1 MHLSRRLTLL
11 AATCAVAVAVTPGI
25 ALAHGQGHGTGDE
38 TLLRSGLVGST
49 KPAEGGATIFGV
61 APGGA
66 NWVVDEGSVKVRRD
80 GRINLSVEGLVIPTP
95 PQNGT
100 NPIESLT
107 ASVYCNGA
115 VADTTA
121 LFPLSVPDG
130 DGHVRADL
138 TLPDTCVAPVVLLH
152 PRGNLT
158 VYIAASG
165 G

>member
-1 MHLSRRLTLL
+1 MHLSRRLSLL
-11 AATCAVAVAVTPGI
+11 AATCAVAVAAVPGI
-25 ALAHGQGHGTGDE
+25 ALAQGGGGDE

-61 APGGA
+61 VPGGA
-66 NWVVDEGSVKVRRD
+66 NWVVDEGVVKVRRD

-107 ASVYCNGA
+107 ASVYCNGV
-115 VADTTA
+115 VADTTG
-121 LFPLSVPDG
+121 LFPLSVPEG

-152 PRGNLT
+152 PRGNLG

>member
-25 ALAHGQGHGTGDE
+25 ALAHGDGGRDD

-61 APGGA
+61 ASAGA
-66 NWVVDEGSVKVRRD
+66 NWVVDEGSVKVGRD
-80 GRINLSVEGLVIPTP
+80 GHINLSVEGLVIPTP

-100 NPIESLT
+100 NPIESVT
-107 ASVYCNGA
+107 ASVYCNA
-115 VADTTA
+115 VVADTTA
-121 LFPLSVPDG
+121 LFPLSVPEG

-152 PRGNLT
+152 PRGNAA

>member
-1 MHLSRRLTLL
+1 MHLSRRLTVL
-11 AATCAVAVAVTPGI
+11 AATCAVAVVVAPGI
-25 ALAHGQGHGTGDE
+25 ALAHGGTGDE

-61 APGGA
+61 ASAGA
-66 NWVVDEGSVKVRRD
+66 NWVVDEGVVKVRRD

-107 ASVYCNGA
+107 ASVYCNGV

-121 LFPLSVPDG
+121 LFPLSVPEG

-138 TLPDTCVAPVVLLH
+138 TLPNTCVAPVVLLH
-152 PRGNLT
+152 PRGNLS

>member
-11 AATCAVAVAVTPGI
+11 AATCAVAVAAAPGI
-25 ALAHGQGHGTGDE
+25 ALAQGGDDGDE

-49 KPAEGGATIFGV
+49 RPAEGGPTIFGV
-61 APGGA
+61 ASAGA
-66 NWVVDEGSVKVRRD
+66 NWIVDEGVVKVRRD

-107 ASVYCNGA
+107 ASVYCNGV

-121 LFPLSVPDG
+121 LFPLSVPEG

-152 PRGNLT
+152 PRGNAA

>member
-1 MHLSRRLTLL
+1 MHLSRRLTVL
-11 AATCAVAVAVTPGI
+11 AATCAVAVVVAPGI
-25 ALAHGQGHGTGDE
+25 ALAHGGTADE

-61 APGGA
+61 TPGGA
-66 NWVVDEGSVKVRRD
+66 NWVVDEGVVKVRRD

-115 VADTTA
+115 VADTTE
-121 LFPLSVPDG
+121 LFPLSVPEG
-130 DGHVRADL
+130 DGHVRADM
-138 TLPDTCVAPVVLLH
+138 TLPDSCVAPVVLLH
-152 PRGNLT
+152 PRGNPA

>member
-25 ALAHGQGHGTGDE
+25 ALAHGDGGNGDE

-61 APGGA
+61 AP
-66 NWVVDEGSVKVRRD
+66 WVVDEGSVKVRRD

-100 NPIESLT
+100 NPIESLS
-107 ASVYCNGA
+107 ASVYCNGV

-121 LFPLSVPDG
+121 LFPLSIPEG

>member
-11 AATCAVAVAVTPGI
+11 AATCVVAVAVTPGI
-25 ALAHGQGHGTGDE
+25 ALAHGHGGEGDE
-38 TLLRSGLVGST
+38 ILLRSGLVGST

-61 APGGA
+61 ASAGA

-107 ASVYCNGA
+107 ASVYCNGV

-121 LFPLSVPDG
+121 LFPLSVPEG
-130 DGHVRADL
+130 DGHIGANL
-138 TLPDTCVAPVVLLH
+138 SLPDTCVAPVVLLH
-152 PRGNLT
+152 PRGNPA